1 MSGNPVL
8 IAREGQLTGQRWI
21 IENDEFLI
29 GRGGECDIVLPER
42 QVSRHHVRITPGEKN
57 GYVLHD
63 LGSKNGTH
71 INGKRITGSVPL
83 SDGDT
88 IQVAL
93 SVTLMFV
100 GTEATLPL
108 TWEAPKP
115 EKLLTLDEEIRT
127 VIAHGKELD
136 PPLSLAQF
144 RLLKL
149 LFDADGSVVDR
160 DAIINVVWPDTEGI
174 GVSEQAIDALMRR
187 LRDRLG
193 ELDEY
198 NFIVTVR
205 GHGFRLDNP
214 MST

>member
-8 IAREGQLTGQRWI
+8 IAREGQLAGQRWV

-29 GRGGECDIVLPER
+29 GRGGECDMVLPER
-42 QVSRHHVRITPGEKN
+42 QVSRHHVRITPGDN
-57 GYVLHD
+57 NNYILHD

-71 INGKRITGSVPL
+71 INGKRISGSVPL
-83 SDGDT
+83 ADGDS

-93 SVTLMFV
+93 SVTLMFI

-108 TWEAPKP
+108 TWEKP
-115 EKLLTLDEEIRT
+115 VLEKIMMLDEERRAVMI
-127 VIAHGKELD
+127 HGKELM

-149 LFDADGSVVDR
+149 LFDADGTVVDR
-160 DAIINVVWPDTEGI
+160 DSIINVVWPDTEGI

-187 LRDRLG
+187 LRDRLA
-193 ELDEY
+193 ELDDY

-214 MST
+214 M